1 MEHCLGVLRLCVC
14 VRSIWSTS
22 EYEKPYS
29 VGQVEHVERE
39 SKKSRDG
46 DTVTESVDT
55 SVTVNDMV
63 TGSADMSVNV
73 GDTVVNDFEDIDE

>member
-1 MEHCLGVLRLCVC
+1 M
-14 VRSIWSTS
+14 
-22 EYEKPYS
+22 
-29 VGQVEHVERE
+29 QHVEQE

-55 SVTVNDMV
+55 SVTVNDMG

-73 GDTVVNDFEDIDE
+73 CDTVVNDFEYIDE

>member
-1 MEHCLGVLRLCVC
+1 ME
-14 VRSIWSTS
+14 
-22 EYEKPYS
+22 
-29 VGQVEHVERE
+29 QVEQE

-46 DTVTESVDT
+46 DTVTESDDT

-73 GDTVVNDFEDIDE
+73 GDTVVNDFEDIDD

>member
-1 MEHCLGVLRLCVC
+1 ME
-14 VRSIWSTS
+14 
-22 EYEKPYS
+22 
-29 VGQVEHVERE
+29 QE

-46 DTVTESVDT
+46 DTVTESDDP

-73 GDTVVNDFEDIDE
+73 GDTVINDLEGIDE